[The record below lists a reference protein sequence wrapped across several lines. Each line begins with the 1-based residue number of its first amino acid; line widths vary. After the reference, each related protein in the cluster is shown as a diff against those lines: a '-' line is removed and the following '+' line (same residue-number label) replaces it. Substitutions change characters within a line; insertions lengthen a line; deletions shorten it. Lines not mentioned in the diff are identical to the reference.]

1 MKNGSYRLIPFLF
14 PLVNCICTNFLLEHD
29 KWLLNTLQSSH
40 WGGLF
45 TTALLAWYLH
55 ATLPQ
60 LQARSNH
67 KHDCHRILVP
77 KSQVE
82 SILQCFGLI
91 FILMDR
97 LGALLSTLGANL
109 LKSVFLETP
118 CTIYVFYHKCDKF
131 YQVPQ
136 SLHTVSKFH
145 NRSYD
150 GPASRR
156 RSLKY
161 LSQEHMA
168 VVCLWWP
175 LHNQGEDIAKG
186 KTDSGYWVHI
196 ATLPRI
202 GHCNA
207 LAPFNGW

>member
-40 WGGLF
+40 WDGLF

-55 ATLPQ
+55 AAWPQ
-60 LQARSNH
+60 LQARNH
-67 KHDCHRILVP
+67 KDDFHRILVP

-82 SILQCFGLI
+82 SFLQCFGLI

-118 CTIYVFYHKCDKF
+118 CRKQQFYPGSHSWCKYFPNIFTTIFIWKNIVKIF
-131 YQVPQ
+131 
-136 SLHTVSKFH
+136 
-145 NRSYD
+145 
-150 GPASRR
+150 GASP
-156 RSLKY
+156 
-161 LSQEHMA
+161 
-168 VVCLWWP
+168 W
-175 LHNQGEDIAKG
+175 G
-186 KTDSGYWVHI
+186 
-196 ATLPRI
+196 
-202 GHCNA
+202 
-207 LAPFNGW
+207 F

>member
-40 WGGLF
+40 WDGLF

-55 ATLPQ
+55 AAWPQ
-60 LQARSNH
+60 LQARNH
-67 KHDCHRILVP
+67 KDDFHRILVP

-82 SILQCFGLI
+82 SFLQCFGLI

-118 CTIYVFYHKCDKF
+118 CSVNSINLVQFKI
-131 YQVPQ
+131 
-136 SLHTVSKFH
+136 HTPK
-145 NRSYD
+145 
-150 GPASRR
+150 
-156 RSLKY
+156 
-161 LSQEHMA
+161 SQIHTN
-168 VVCLWWP
+168 P
-175 LHNQGEDIAKG
+175 LTH
-186 KTDSGYWVHI
+186 Y
-196 ATLPRI
+196 
-202 GHCNA
+202 
-207 LAPFNGW
+207 

>member
-40 WGGLF
+40 WDGLF

-55 ATLPQ
+55 AAWPQ
-60 LQARSNH
+60 LQARNH
-67 KHDCHRILVP
+67 KDDFHRILVP

-82 SILQCFGLI
+82 SFLQCFGLI

-118 CTIYVFYHKCDKF
+118 CICVKGQKYFYWLSTDF
-131 YQVPQ
+131 YW
-136 SLHTVSKFH
+136 
-145 NRSYD
+145 
-150 GPASRR
+150 
-156 RSLKY
+156 
-161 LSQEHMA
+161 LSTDFYW
-168 VVCLWWP
+168 LS
-175 LHNQGEDIAKG
+175 
-186 KTDSGYWVHI
+186 TDSLLPLYWI
-196 ATLPRI
+196 STDPLIP
-202 GHCNA
+202 
-207 LAPFNGW
+207 LW